1 MFNNSFNINHSQM
14 GQMGMGQMG
23 MNPAMTQIG
32 MNPQMAPM
40 GMNPQMAPMGM
51 NPQMAPMGINPQMQI
66 NTQNGMMARIKQ
78 EYDLCVQD
86 NDLIQIGCN
95 FGLEN
100 NNIYTWKVTM
110 LGPGGTPYENGLF
123 TIQVNFPQDYPN
135 HGPEFKFMSKIYH
148 LNVDCERDFGHI
160 CISKLN
166 DWRIRGKV
174 KDLPFYTVKQA
185 LFDIFCL
192 FYNQGVESAY
202 DNQMA
207 NLYVNNPDQ
216 FNATARQWTSMY
228 ATKL

>member
-1 MFNNSFNINHSQM
+1 MFNNSFNINNSQM

-23 MNPAMTQIG
+23 MNP
-32 MNPQMAPM
+32 PMAQM
-40 GMNPQMAPMGM
+40 GMNPA
-51 NPQMAPMGINPQMQI
+51 MAPMGINPQMAPMPMNPQMAPMPMQI
-66 NTQNGMMARIKQ
+66 NTQNGLMARIKQ

-123 TIQVNFPQDYPN
+123 TILVNFPQDYPN